1 MFDAFDSSCCSYVHK
16 KFKKEKEEEKIFWTR
31 VIRPSSHFNSFSK
44 GNFWT
49 RDIGLLGNFFLKIFC
64 SFKDYNFFFFPFQ
77 KPSFQ
82 ENTKISIRHSLFQI
96 MMINCSTNQF
106 VPKKDLTSFNPCGEF
121 CQTFKIWEE
130 NVLKG
135 NQRNPSIHSKFSNHI
150 YLIHISKKILS
161 HHWIIYTSIPRK
173 IIRV

>member
-1 MFDAFDSSCCSYVHK
+1 MIFILQVFRLALWFYCLFRICFLVGLLLNKIHLVFDAFDSSCCSYVHK

-121 CQTFKIWEE
+121 CQTFKI
-130 NVLKG
+130 
-135 NQRNPSIHSKFSNHI
+135 
-150 YLIHISKKILS
+150 
-161 HHWIIYTSIPRK
+161 
-173 IIRV
+173 